1 LNVSCFY
8 LGRYTVSSSGA
19 ILIKIIK
26 TFLILYIK
34 KGNKYTMA
42 TAKVDLLSKEE
53 LEDIVKSSRTL
64 QEVLKKIGYSSV
76 SGANRKTVQTRIDKY
91 NISTAHFTIGV
102 GKGIKRTEENVFC
115 KNSTATQ
122 ATLRKWYIK
131 GNYTEYKC
139 SICGQ

>member
-1 LNVSCFY
+1 
-8 LGRYTVSSSGA
+8 
-19 ILIKIIK
+19 
-26 TFLILYIK
+26 
-34 KGNKYTMA
+34 MA

-91 NISTAHFTIGV
+91 NISTANFTIGV
-102 GKGIKRTEENVFC
+102 CKGIKRTEENVFC